1 MSIEVKGGQNP
12 SHIENLIYDVRCFSC
27 PKVSEESGDYLPGP
41 AELADITQNLTLEG
55 AMSIAKEHERK
66 YGNNHQITLRVFDI
80 GKIQDA
86 LLP

>member
-1 MSIEVKGGQNP
+1 MSIEIKGGQNP

-27 PKVSEESGDYLPGP
+27 PKISEESGDYLPGP
-41 AELADITQNLTLEG
+41 DELADITQNLTLQDAMGMAKRHEG
-55 AMSIAKEHERK
+55 K
-66 YGNNHQITLRVFDI
+66 YGKNHKITIRAFDI

>member
-1 MSIEVKGGQNP
+1 MSIEVDGGRKP

-41 AELADITQNLTLEG
+41 AELADITQDLTLQD
-55 AMSIAKEHERK
+55 AMKIANEHERK
-66 YGNNHQITLRVFDI
+66 YGKSHQITLRAFDI

-86 LLP
+86 LFS